1 MCGQAQIEDGKSFR
15 RIHTNTSVLARLP
28 QQATRNAVP
37 AWFYAMKK
45 LTPKPGPQVVDFTEA
60 PRRLRNALPHLVEA
74 GFLRPFRGSA
84 MKFYLPRKLAYAT
97 VEQADSVG
105 QAFGHSGPA
114 SN

>member
-1 MCGQAQIEDGKSFR
+1 MCEQTQVEGGKSFR

-28 QQATRNAVP
+28 QQATPNAVP

-60 PRRLRNALPHLVEA
+60 PRRLRSAIPHLVEA
-74 GFLRPFRGSA
+74 GFLRPFKGSA

-97 VEQADSVG
+97 VEQADSMG
-105 QAFGHSGPA
+105 QASGHQGSA